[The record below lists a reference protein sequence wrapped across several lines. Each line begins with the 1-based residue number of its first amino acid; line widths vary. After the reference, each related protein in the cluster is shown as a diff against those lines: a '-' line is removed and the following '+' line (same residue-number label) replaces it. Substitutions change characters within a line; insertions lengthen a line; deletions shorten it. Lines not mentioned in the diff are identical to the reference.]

1 MAILLFFHTCLERL
15 LSKMVEGKAVFH
27 LVSLRSLYTT
37 DTIQNKIK
45 ILSLS
50 TFYKE
55 TRATP
60 KVKIYAFKF
69 ISFFFFFI
77 YPKEYSIGFL
87 LFGFLSQ

>member
-69 ISFFFFFI
+69 ISFFFFI

-87 LFGFLSQ
+87 LVGFLSQ